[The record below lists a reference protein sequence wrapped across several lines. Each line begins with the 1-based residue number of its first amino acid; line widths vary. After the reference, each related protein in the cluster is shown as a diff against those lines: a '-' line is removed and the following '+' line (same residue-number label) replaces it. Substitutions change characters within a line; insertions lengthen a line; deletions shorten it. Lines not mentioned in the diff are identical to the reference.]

1 MSASQL
7 IIAFFVVLSPLI
19 FVHELGHFI
28 AAKRGGIRVL
38 EFGMFYPPRMFR
50 MWRGKGSLLV
60 GSRHVVIP
68 RNFKLPKELADGKLV
83 RGTAA
88 KIKGQLIL
96 QSIALMDDQEI
107 DAPQPNEFSIDET
120 KLYGEVSELDPGTE
134 YTFNWLPLGG
144 FVRMLG
150 EEGSSGKGSF
160 AEAPKRWRA
169 ITLLAGPGMNIAAA
183 LVIFIAAFMLGWPQL
198 TNQNDIIITSISA
211 NSPAE
216 LAGLHIGDII
226 HAINNT
232 PVNQIDQLRELVS
245 TNAGKSISIE
255 ITRNNQSITVNLI
268 PRTKDQIP
276 SGQGSL
282 GVALS
287 NGSFT
292 MVQHPL
298 GQAFTLSLDQMR
310 NNVEQVVTLPG
321 KLISGALA
329 ASGARLTGPVGISQI
344 ASEAIDLTAQTGQLY
359 WILNIL
365 ASISMALA
373 VTNLLPLPALDGGRL
388 IFVILEW
395 IRGRR
400 IKPEDEA
407 KVHLVGLATLL
418 ILMVFI
424 TIQDIQNLPH

>member
-1 MSASQL
+1 
-7 IIAFFVVLSPLI
+7 
-19 FVHELGHFI
+19 
-28 AAKRGGIRVL
+28 
-38 EFGMFYPPRMFR
+38 
-50 MWRGKGSLLV
+50 
-60 GSRHVVIP
+60 
-68 RNFKLPKELADGKLV
+68 
-83 RGTAA
+83 
-88 KIKGQLIL
+88 
-96 QSIALMDDQEI
+96 
-107 DAPQPNEFSIDET
+107 
-120 KLYGEVSELDPGTE
+120 
-134 YTFNWLPLGG
+134 
-144 FVRMLG
+144 
-150 EEGSSGKGSF
+150 
-160 AEAPKRWRA
+160 
-169 ITLLAGPGMNIAAA
+169 
-183 LVIFIAAFMLGWPQL
+183 
-198 TNQNDIIITSISA
+198 
-211 NSPAE
+211 
-216 LAGLHIGDII
+216 
-226 HAINNT
+226 
-232 PVNQIDQLRELVS
+232 
-245 TNAGKSISIE
+245 
-255 ITRNNQSITVNLI
+255 
-268 PRTKDQIP
+268 
-276 SGQGSL
+276 QGSL

-388 IFVILEW
+388 IFVIIEW